1 MKRLLFSSLFIY
13 IALFLGVMSYS
24 CKKKL
29 SSSGVSVQ
37 LQQQLDSLDAYYKL
51 AKNNAHTKGE
61 RMAAINAF
69 ITGAKNV
76 ALDSLHCKGLVLYA
90 QLLNKYKEPKRAISV
105 SYTLLEVAKQSQDSV
120 YMGKALFLL
129 GFYNKKRNKYLK
141 TFNFYNQSF
150 KIHRNIKDSIRAGKC
165 LMAMSNIQRVLGD
178 HNACMMTATDGLTYL
193 EGTQEYRLLG
203 GLYQNIAIAFMDLG
217 NPKEAL
223 FWNTRNM
230 GLFKDS
236 IARKQFRSRD
246 IFNTKNARASI
257 LRKQGRYTESIAIL
271 NDLIADQGVI
281 QQPREYAK
289 FLANLGYVKFLK
301 DPENPESEEMLL
313 KAHQIR
319 EQEEDLFGLY
329 ASNLYLT
336 KYYKNKDVVKARAHA
351 YEAYRVVKD
360 IGDRESLLEIL
371 TLITALNPD
380 SLEDHQRFKE
390 VSLELM
396 ELRKKTREIY
406 APTRFENESLLKENE
421 AKNRKIAQ
429 VRNQNT
435 IYLLV
440 LLVALM
446 GIGFSIF
453 FFRQRTRNLA
463 QQSKIAQF
471 EARYETEIRISKRLH
486 DELGNDIFQLMLQ
499 YQKNPHDPQIK
510 EKLNTSYQRA
520 RDISREN
527 NEFDTGSAYG
537 QELNNMLQNY
547 AQNGQQLLVRG
558 LDAMEWDTQAKTT
571 KITVYRVL
579 QELMTNMQKHS
590 QASLVALL
598 FKEED
603 KKLIIKYS
611 DNGVG
616 MDLRT
621 TISKNGLQ
629 NTEKRIQAIG
639 GSLIFDSE
647 KDKGVKA
654 EIQIPN

>member
-1 MKRLLFSSLFIY
+1 MGGIP
-13 IALFLGVMSYS
+13 YS

-29 SSSGVSVQ
+29 PSPGIPVQ
-37 LQQQLDSLDAYYKL
+37 LQQQLDSLDTYYKL

-61 RMAAINAF
+61 RMAAISTF
-69 ITGAKNV
+69 ITGAKNI
-76 ALDSLHCKGLVLYA
+76 ALDSLHCKGLALYA
-90 QLLNKYKEPKRAISV
+90 KLLNKYSGPETAISV
-105 SYTLLEVAKQSQDSV
+105 SYTLLETAEQSNDSS
-120 YMGKALFLL
+120 YIGLALYRL
-129 GFYNKKRNKYLK
+129 GYYNKKQGKYLK
-141 TFNFYNQSF
+141 AFNFYNQSF
-150 KIHRNIKDSIRAGKC
+150 KVYRNIKDSIYAGRS
-165 LMAMSNIQRVLGD
+165 LMTMSNIQRVLGD

-217 NPKEAL
+217 NSKEAL

-246 IFNTKNARASI
+246 IFKTKNSRASI
-257 LRKQGRYTESIAIL
+257 LREQGRYTESIAIL
-271 NDLIADQGVI
+271 NNLIADQGVI

-313 KAHQIR
+313 KAYQIWK
-319 EQEEDLFGLY
+319 EQEDLFGLY
-329 ASNLYLT
+329 GGNLCLT

-351 YEAYRVVKD
+351 YEAFKAIQK
-360 IGDRESLLEIL
+360 IGDREGMLEIL
-371 TLITALNPD
+371 TLITALTPD

-603 KKLIIKYS
+603 KKLIIRYS
-611 DNGVG
+611 DNGLG
-616 MDLRT
+616 MDLST

>member
-1 MKRLLFSSLFIY
+1 MSCQIKIFLPILL
-13 IALFLGVMSYS
+13 
-24 CKKKL
+24 
-29 SSSGVSVQ
+29 
-37 LQQQLDSLDAYYKL
+37 
-51 AKNNAHTKGE
+51 
-61 RMAAINAF
+61 
-69 ITGAKNV
+69 
-76 ALDSLHCKGLVLYA
+76 
-90 QLLNKYKEPKRAISV
+90 ISMLIGC
-105 SYTLLEVAKQSQDSV
+105 TAKQSSQKTVTEEIEFYIDKAKNKKLPVTDRKQYLEEAYKIYDQLEDSFYKREKIDQIAMIYSGFEEYDIRRDLYRINLKLSTKIKDSFGIAKANMGLGIHYQTTELDSAYYYFSRALKVFDQLDGHEYIHGKTLIAMARVLQRTNDNIRAEALTVQAIKKFKKSERYTYMFLAYTNLGVISRYFKRYRQAIEYHKKAIENAIGAKMEV
-120 YMGKALFLL
+120 YKIVASYNNIGIVYRDQKKYEKAIAYFDKALT
-129 GFYNKKRNKYLK
+129 YKKYLK
-141 TFNFYNQSF
+141 EKPKKYARLISNKAEVSFLSGKKENVLDLFY
-150 KIHRNIKDSIRAGKC
+150 KALYIRDSLCDKPG
-165 LMAMSNIQRVLGD
+165 LVSN
-178 HNACMMTATDGLTYL
+178 YL
-193 EGTQEYRLLG
+193 
-203 GLYQNIAIAFMDLG
+203 DLSKYYKVI
-217 NPKEAL
+217 N
-223 FWNTRNM
+223 
-230 GLFKDS
+230 KDS
-236 IARKQFRSRD
+236 IAMRFAIHAKDIALEIKNHEELLMAYKILSEVSPVKQR
-246 IFNTKNARASI
+246 
-257 LRKQGRYTESIAIL
+257 
-271 NDLIADQGVI
+271 V
-281 QQPREYAK
+281 
-289 FLANLGYVKFLK
+289 GY
-301 DPENPESEEMLL
+301 
-313 KAHQIR
+313 
-319 EQEEDLFGLY
+319 
-329 ASNLYLT
+329 
-336 KYYKNKDVVKARAHA
+336 AHA
-351 YEAYRVVKD
+351 YIRL
-360 IGDRESLLEIL
+360 S
-371 TLITALNPD
+371 D
-380 SLEDHQRFKE
+380 SLQHVERMYRNKFARIRYETAEKE
-390 VSLELM
+390 QQINL
-396 ELRKKTREIY
+396 
-406 APTRFENESLLKENE
+406 
-421 AKNRKIAQ
+421 

-471 EARYETEIRISKRLH
+471 EARYETETRISKRLH

-510 EKLNTSYQRA
+510 EKLNTSYHRA

-527 NEFDTGSAYG
+527 NEFDTGSSYG

-558 LDAMEWDTQAKTT
+558 LDTMEWDPQAKTT